1 MKQQIEETSVS
12 VSKIGNIMAS
22 FTTFH
27 SRIDELQ
34 DQIKAVKQERVEYC
48 RENVKEIRKLI
59 PKKGELLE
67 IIDPSYFHERYWHL
81 GCEGRLFFRVSSQR
95 FQPTRQ
101 GFYRVYPTVS
111 GDILDENL
119 NYIFGDDVTITNLR
133 KTEKEN
139 ETQIYL
145 MIDKNTGYYKIG
157 RSNNP
162 LRRERTL
169 QSQKPTI
176 ELIFHQTSTKD
187 KEKELHRLFKDK
199 RIRGEWFDLNGSDI
213 QLIKNTLKATKR
225 D

>member
-1 MKQQIEETSVS
+1 MRDD
-12 VSKIGNIMAS
+12 KIGNIIAP

-27 SRIDELQ
+27 SRIEELR
-34 DQIKAVKQERVEYC
+34 DQIKSIEQERVRYC
-48 RENVKEIRKLI
+48 RDNVKEIRKLI

-67 IIDPSYFHERYWHL
+67 IVDPSYFHERYYHM
-81 GCEGRLFFRVSSQR
+81 GCEGRLFLRVSSQR

-101 GFYRVYPTVS
+101 NFYHVYPTVA
-111 GDILDENL
+111 GDILNERL
-119 NYIFGDDVTITNLR
+119 EYIMGDYVPITNLAR
-133 KTEKEN
+133 TEKEN

-176 ELIFHQTSTKD
+176 ELILHETSTKD
-187 KEKELHRLFKDK
+187 KEKELHKHFKDK
-199 RIRGEWFDLNGSDI
+199 RIRGEWFDLSGSDI
-213 QLIKNTLKATKR
+213 QYIKKALREK
-225 D
+225 